1 MGLNESL
8 TGLMDQARSV
18 CGEQLEG
25 TLALELACWTVK
37 DRRMHFA
44 CAAID
49 RVDPDTELELAFGYG
64 PSAELAIAR
73 CSAQLEV
80 RRWGFLPGR
89 LRTV

>member
-1 MGLNESL
+1 
-8 TGLMDQARSV
+8 
-18 CGEQLEG
+18 
-25 TLALELACWTVK
+25 
-37 DRRMHFA
+37 MHFA

-73 CSAQLEV
+73 CSAQLEM